1 VRGQLSV
8 EYYNSRRSDRYLL
21 GILISYDLIFFI
33 PLWCLFFFSLTN
45 QIKEVQSENV
55 DLSAVITILIQ
66 LKQKVLFILLDLE
79 VYAFMM
85 VALFIYFEVNFAMK
99 NLSN

>member
-1 VRGQLSV
+1 VS
-8 EYYNSRRSDRYLL
+8 
-21 GILISYDLIFFI
+21 FF
-33 PLWCLFFFSLTN
+33 CSLTN

-99 NLSN
+99 NLSNWASPQIKDGIDRMFQFWANDYS